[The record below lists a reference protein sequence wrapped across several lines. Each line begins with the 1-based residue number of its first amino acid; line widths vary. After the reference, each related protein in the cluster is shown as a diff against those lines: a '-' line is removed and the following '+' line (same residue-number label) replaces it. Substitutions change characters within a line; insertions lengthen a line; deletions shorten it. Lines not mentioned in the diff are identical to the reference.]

1 MAPDF
6 NSWNPYPFKYRQPEK
21 GIPIG
26 RNQIR
31 SQGLSSSYP
40 KEQDRNG
47 KRRDPGNEVRVAEPL
62 RIVHYR
68 EPPPPL
74 AHKLTGFVLDLLSL
88 LLHDNGIF
96 VMYDAANHYFW

>member
-68 EPPPPL
+68 EPPPPPRTQVDRIRVRL
-74 AHKLTGFVLDLLSL
+74 VKPALT
-88 LLHDNGIF
+88 
-96 VMYDAANHYFW
+96 W